1 MNRRALG
8 ALAIVIMLL
17 MVIIATAGLDN
28 LPRSVRSSISASQSA
43 LDGDRTH
50 FAQDRDIVNRALTS
64 EPELFRTKA
73 PAYRD
78 RLEQSNTCFAT
89 AATSLAVLQQI
100 AAKNQRTDT
109 AQAETELSK
118 FDSLRKRCGQGAADM
133 RADVQRWI
141 QYKRELPQRL
151 EAMNAAYGTLHAF
164 DVDAA
169 AAQARKA
176 ETDWP
181 SKKDDLEARIDQLKT
196 LKSEGE
202 QAWDSTAQLRASA
215 AANKLENFDYA
226 AFFAAADRIDS
237 VSKQLKDG
245 AESANQLAAQLYTS
259 WDKLVL
265 NVETHDGAREKVRYV
280 RTKYQDAAL
289 SGPQVTNEERW
300 EDLDPSRA
308 RDAEKQE
315 GMVVARKAAGKYD
328 SEAEKTVQPP
338 AIAYV
343 APPGQS
349 NSYGSWQ
356 NGIWHWLPQ
365 YLILRE
371 LLNASRGPITY
382 GDYNGWDSARRRGD
396 VYYGNQGSGWWHSR
410 RTVPSGAGGILGRA
424 RDWANSRSGS
434 VTGPSTGGGFYKER
448 PKTYGS
454 SGGYSGSQYQ
464 SRGSYSGSRY
474 QSRGGFGSFGSRSYS
489 RGGGFSGG
497 GRSFGRGGRR

>member
-28 LPRSVRSSISASQSA
+28 LPRSVRSSISASQST
-43 LDGDRTH
+43 LDADRTH
-50 FAQDRDIVNRALTS
+50 FAQDRDIVNRAIS
-64 EPELFRTKA
+64 GEPDLFRTKA
-73 PAYRD
+73 VAYRD
-78 RLEQSNTCFAT
+78 RLEQSNTCFTT
-89 AATSLAVLQQI
+89 ASAQLAVLQQI
-100 AAKNQRTDT
+100 GAKNQRTDT
-109 AQAETELSK
+109 ARAESELSK
-118 FDSLRKRCGQGAADM
+118 FDSLRRRCGQGAAEM
-133 RADVQRWI
+133 RADVERWI

-151 EAMNAAYGTLHAF
+151 TAMSAAYSALHTF

-169 AAQARKA
+169 AAAARKA

-181 SKKDDLEARIDQLKT
+181 SKKEDLESRINQLKIFQ
-196 LKSEGE
+196 SEGE
-202 QAWDSTAQLRASA
+202 QAWDSTAQLRAAA

-237 VSKQLKDG
+237 ASKQLKDG

-259 WDKLVL
+259 WDNLVL
-265 NVETHDGAREKVRYV
+265 NVETHDGTREKVRYV

-289 SGPQVTNEERW
+289 TSPQVTNEERW
-300 EDLDPSRA
+300 EDLDPARA

-328 SEAEKTVQPP
+328 SEADKSVQPP

-382 GDYNGWDSARRRGD
+382 DHYYGWDSARRRGE
-396 VYYGNQGSGWWHSR
+396 VYYGNQGS
-410 RTVPSGAGGILGRA
+410 GGILGRA

-434 VTGPSTGGGFYKER
+434 VSGPSTGGGFYKER

-464 SRGSYSGSRY
+464 NRGSYSGSRY
-474 QSRGGFGSFGSRSYS
+474 QSKGTFGSFGSRSYS

-497 GRSFGRGGRR
+497 GRSVGRGGRR